1 VKEVGDFKKEVLD
14 HEGVTIVDF
23 YTPICPPC
31 RMLMPILQDLSSKY
45 RIRKVNGFERG
56 DICKEYNVSRVP
68 VLIFFKD
75 GEIVKRIDGMAKKKD
90 IERVMEELMAK
101 TTANNDISGEK

>member
-1 VKEVGDFKKEVLD
+1 MKDITDFKKEVLD
-14 HEGVTIVDF
+14 HEGFTIVDF

-31 RMLMPILQDLSSKY
+31 RMLMPILKDLSSKY

-75 GEIVKRIDGMAKKKD
+75 GEVVKRIDGMAKKKD
-90 IERVMEELMAK
+90 IERIMGELMA
-101 TTANNDISGEK
+101 TIANNDISGEK